1 MASRREFV
9 RSATLSTL
17 GATFCMTVP
26 TMRFKDAVAADTRK
40 IGIIGLDTSH
50 SPAFAQFFN
59 NPANEAQ
66 TRGFRVTA
74 AYPYG
79 SQLIESSRSRI
90 AGYTKEIKRSGVRI
104 CPSIKSLLSQVDY
117 VLLETNDGNLHLAQ
131 MREIVRAKKP
141 VFIDKPV
148 AATLQDVYS
157 IYDLAREANL
167 PVFSAS
173 SLRYMVKAQQAASG
187 LYGKVLGADTFSPA
201 TLDQSHTDLYWYGI
215 HGVELLFT
223 VMGPGCKVVQ
233 RVSGAETDIVV
244 GTWQDGRVGIF
255 RGTRNGPHAYGGHVF
270 ADKAV
275 VSLDD
280 YNGNTALLNQ
290 IVQFFDTGK
299 APVPAEQTL
308 EIYRFMTAADESKKR
323 NGAAVLLADI
333 NPS

>member
-1 MASRREFV
+1 
-9 RSATLSTL
+9 
-17 GATFCMTVP
+17 MTVP

-90 AGYTKEIKRSGVRI
+90 AGYTEEIKRSGVRI

-201 TLDQSHTDLYWYGI
+201 TLDQSHTDLYWYG
-215 HGVELLFT
+215 
-223 VMGPGCKVVQ
+223 
-233 RVSGAETDIVV
+233 
-244 GTWQDGRVGIF
+244 
-255 RGTRNGPHAYGGHVF
+255 
-270 ADKAV
+270 
-275 VSLDD
+275 
-280 YNGNTALLNQ
+280 
-290 IVQFFDTGK
+290 
-299 APVPAEQTL
+299 
-308 EIYRFMTAADESKKR
+308 
-323 NGAAVLLADI
+323 
-333 NPS
+333 